1 MGPILLALIEAAAP
15 EPETASSLRRA
26 RPGRSE
32 AGDPSQR
39 RRPAQVRAR
48 LGGPRRAG
56 EEGRR
61 GGTLGRPRR
70 YLLGRSGPGPGPAAL
85 K

>member
-1 MGPILLALIEAAAP
+1 MLPALIEAAVP
-15 EPETASSLRRA
+15 EPETAPSLRRA
-26 RPGRSE
+26 GPGRSE
-32 AGDPSQR
+32 AGVLSQR

-48 LGGPRRAG
+48 LGGPCWAG

-61 GGTLGRPRR
+61 GGRLGRPRR
-70 YLLGRSGPGPGPAAL
+70 YLLGLSAPGPGPAEL